1 MRRSDYAEAK
11 DAMNRERA
19 ARRLPAGLKSIA
31 MLSAQNGMPMQS
43 RQLCH
48 YRDQAKISGLERDL

>member
-11 DAMNRERA
+11 DAMNREPA

-31 MLSAQNGMPMQS
+31 MLSAQNGMAMRS
-43 RQLCH
+43 RQLCR
-48 YRDQAKISGLERDL
+48 YRDQAKIWGLERDL